1 MLKLESY
8 PSTTQSSSSWLM
20 LVIHSPQ
27 ASVSR
32 PMNSIG
38 YLWVLILS
46 LLSATVCAEDYK
58 TPRNLDMGW
67 DGEVHL
73 GALATFGTADT
84 TALSARTDV
93 SYRGG
98 PSEHELTAKWYRSAT
113 QIAVT
118 RRNAEGDPV
127 LDTNGLAVRDL
138 IEATTNDRR
147 FISAQTRW
155 FLSSRYYLFGLV
167 DLEINRP
174 ADINSSSRQ
183 VTGVGYKLWK
193 SRHDFISAA
202 LGVGRKKLDQKS
214 GETDEG
220 AIGYLGLRLR
230 RKVADTVTLSID
242 MDSDFGGE
250 NRFSEAE
257 FSIDWKL
264 REPVSLKFKYEAR
277 FNSNLINPLNTF
289 DEGVEAALSVNI
301 EVEVF

>member
-1 MLKLESY
+1 
-8 PSTTQSSSSWLM
+8 
-20 LVIHSPQ
+20 
-27 ASVSR
+27 
-32 PMNSIG
+32 MNSIG

-84 TALSARTDV
+84 TAISARTDV